1 MKSGSNFAARCPP
14 PVVFPSVVFIA
25 LTCASFR
32 VAFSALPV
40 DDSFAHLVL
49 HLDSF
54 FALAAREAVVL
65 GS

>member
-1 MKSGSNFAARCPP
+1 MKSGSNFGGRCPF

-25 LTCASFR
+25 LACASFR

-49 HLDSF
+49 HLDTF
-54 FALAAREAVVL
+54 FALAAREVVVF